1 MTILN
6 AQTLPKHGPNIEF
19 AALPARLEID
29 DWPSAELYRE
39 CTFFEWPDSLI
50 DTICSLTH
58 SYLFFDHYKF
68 TQYNHPEEIYSFAS
82 DVLNMALRI
91 AECPASYF
99 HSEISI
105 YEESMVDPD
114 YRTAE
119 NLKADILETLL
130 YIAQEMVKTARNGK
144 CLAIIGI

>member
-19 AALPARLEID
+19 AALPSRLDID
-29 DWPSAELYRE
+29 EWPAAELYRE
-39 CTFFEWPDSLI
+39 YTFFEWPDSLG

-58 SYLFFDHYKF
+58 TYLFFDLYEF
-68 TQYNHPEEIYSFAS
+68 TQYDNSEQIYSFAS
-82 DVLNMALRI
+82 DVLNVASRI
-91 AECPASYF
+91 AECPVCYF
-99 HSEISI
+99 RSEIWL
-105 YEESMVDPD
+105 YEDSTVDPVF
-114 YRTAE
+114 RTAE

-130 YIAQEMVKTARNGK
+130 YIAQEIVNAARNGK